1 MQLFTIYLLFCCKT
15 THYTI
20 FRNLGYRG
28 NDSQKYVLKAAD
40 KNVLLGDGEDSD
52 FWDNI
57 EISNTKLIML
67 ALPTIQDLQES
78 MRQLKEAGYAGSV
91 VAVAKYEDEKKM
103 LFNEINILRE
113 LVSIRYSL
121 ELSPFLFNNYSWLRK
136 RILTNCCSNY

>member
-1 MQLFTIYLLFCCKT
+1 MGRVGVGAYDTLEE
-15 THYTI
+15 
-20 FRNLGYRG
+20 
-28 NDSQKYVLKAAD
+28 DSELSVYGVDASENRVKALKAAD

-91 VAVAKYEDEKKM
+91 VAVAK
-103 LFNEINILRE
+103 I
-113 LVSIRYSL
+113 
-121 ELSPFLFNNYSWLRK
+121 
-136 RILTNCCSNY
+136 